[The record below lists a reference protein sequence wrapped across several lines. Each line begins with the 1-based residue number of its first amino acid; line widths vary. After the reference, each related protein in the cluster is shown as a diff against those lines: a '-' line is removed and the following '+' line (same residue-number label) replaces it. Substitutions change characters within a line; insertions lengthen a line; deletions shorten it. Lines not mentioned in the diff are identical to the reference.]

1 MEKIQFWR
9 LFTRSPLW
17 DSAQGAFKSWVI
29 PPSSGHG
36 IILLWWAVGM
46 QMMLLSKHTQGPVT
60 PVTLV
65 ALHPLSWLPLDA
77 SVSTEW
83 VLFRLLIKIL
93 VPEASLSSRLQLWAN
108 AFVQSR
114 MDWYQIIKVISCCQ
128 PCLLCPTLNHREY
141 GQFWTTAGALQSPVL
156 HHLAESWKNYTGKLI
171 MK

>member
-9 LFTRSPLW
+9 LFTTSPLW
-17 DSAQGAFKSWVI
+17 DSAQGAFKSWFLQVQGMELSCFDGQWGCRWC
-29 PPSSGHG
+29 SSPNIRKDLQPQWLLLHF
-36 IILLWWAVGM
+36 IL
-46 QMMLLSKHTQGPVT
+46 
-60 PVTLV
+60 
-65 ALHPLSWLPLDA
+65 WLPLDA

-114 MDWYQIIKVISCCQ
+114 RDWYQIIKVISCCQ

-156 HHLAESWKNYTGKLI
+156 HHLVESWKNYTGKLI